1 MRLIF
6 GGSFDPVHVGH
17 LRILRELAEALRLH
31 SAYLMPC
38 KAPVHKAST
47 EASLTARLDML
58 QRVCRDDDFYKL
70 DSREINRSSLSYT
83 IDSLLS
89 LQQDFPDES
98 LVLVMGTDSAL
109 SLPRWHRSSE
119 LASLCHL
126 AILRRPGVSTETLAE
141 GLSPLG
147 FKQVLNADLLVAA
160 KSGLALEL
168 NVQQLDIS
176 SSDVRARVKK
186 GKNIRYLVTDAVFDY
201 ICDNK
206 LYRD

>member
-1 MRLIF
+1 M
-6 GGSFDPVHVGH
+6 
-17 LRILRELAEALRLH
+17 
-31 SAYLMPC
+31 
-38 KAPVHKAST
+38 
-47 EASLTARLDML
+47 
-58 QRVCRDDDFYKL
+58 
-70 DSREINRSSLSYT
+70 
-83 IDSLLS
+83 LS

-109 SLPRWHRSSE
+109 SLPDWHRSTE

-126 AILRRPGVSTETLAE
+126 AILRRPGVETEALVG
-141 GLSPLG
+141 GLSSLG
-147 FKQVLNADLLVAA
+147 FKLVLNADLLMAS